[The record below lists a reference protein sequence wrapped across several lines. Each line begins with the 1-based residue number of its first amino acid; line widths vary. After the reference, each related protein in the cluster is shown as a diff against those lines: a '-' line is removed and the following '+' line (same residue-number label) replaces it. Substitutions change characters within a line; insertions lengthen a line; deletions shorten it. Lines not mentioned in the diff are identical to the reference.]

1 MEHAQDRGHIRALDG
16 IRGFAAL
23 SVFAYHALA
32 NSIEPSS
39 PGMHLLQ
46 SSVRLGWAGVDLFFI
61 LSGFLI
67 TTILLDAKPSLNYF
81 QVFYARRALRILPV
95 YYLVVSLALLTFG
108 GHYGFKVQIFYW
120 LNLANL
126 PQAFLGDPSVIVIG
140 YFLQLWSLAIEEQFY
155 FVWPS
160 VVRWMSERMLAY
172 MCLGV
177 ILALFGIRNL
187 PLVLALNSRW
197 PELLYRLTPFRI
209 DTLCGG
215 ALLAVIVHNRP
226 RWLDYRSYLRLSCIA
241 SGCLFVYAC
250 YGRLHG
256 AGNGLY
262 KALYVIRFGYT
273 SLILCG
279 ISLIALS
286 LSPGTLTARVFSNA
300 FLRKAGKYSYFFYL
314 IHPYVIYFVLLH
326 GRSLRKVLSVFGVK
340 NISGNEVALI
350 SVPLEILILFGLCAL
365 SWNLFEGPILRLKRH
380 FRYQPRPEHYL
391 A

>member
-126 PQAFLGDPSVIVIG
+126 PQAFLGDPSVI
-140 YFLQLWSLAIEEQFY
+140 
-155 FVWPS
+155 
-160 VVRWMSERMLAY
+160 R
-172 MCLGV
+172 
-177 ILALFGIRNL
+177 
-187 PLVLALNSRW
+187 
-197 PELLYRLTPFRI
+197 
-209 DTLCGG
+209 
-215 ALLAVIVHNRP
+215 
-226 RWLDYRSYLRLSCIA
+226 
-241 SGCLFVYAC
+241 
-250 YGRLHG
+250 
-256 AGNGLY
+256 
-262 KALYVIRFGYT
+262 
-273 SLILCG
+273 
-279 ISLIALS
+279 
-286 LSPGTLTARVFSNA
+286 
-300 FLRKAGKYSYFFYL
+300 
-314 IHPYVIYFVLLH
+314 
-326 GRSLRKVLSVFGVK
+326 
-340 NISGNEVALI
+340 
-350 SVPLEILILFGLCAL
+350 
-365 SWNLFEGPILRLKRH
+365 
-380 FRYQPRPEHYL
+380 
-391 A
+391 